1 MAGYADSLL
10 ADGEHIEL
18 RTRQHPLAIFLSS
31 RFFWLFA
38 VGAALFFLLGRVVNN
53 IPALDW
59 VALVCLLLALIWLSW
74 RYLGWT
80 RQEYVVTNRRVIKAE
95 GIISKQSGDSSLEK
109 INDAVLREG
118 LLGRLLGFGDLE
130 ILTAAESSVDTFE
143 MLRRPKDFK
152 KAMLNAKY
160 ALERDIATPM
170 PSAPLRAVNP
180 APAPAAAPPA
190 PVAPVPSETV
200 AAPPAEP
207 SAVADKALERSPMT
221 ADEVTE
227 TLHRLADLRDRGAI
241 SANDFEAK
249 KAELLGRL

>member
-10 ADGEHIEL
+10 AAGEHIEL
-18 RTRQHPLAIFLSS
+18 RTRQHPLAIFVSTRYL
-31 RFFWLFA
+31 WLFT
-38 VGAALFFLLGRVVNN
+38 VGAVLFFLLGRIIAN

-59 VALVCLLLALIWLSW
+59 VALICLLLALIWLAW
-74 RYLGWT
+74 RYLRWT

-95 GIISKQSGDSSLEK
+95 GIITKQSGDSSLEK

-118 LLGRLLGFGDLE
+118 LLGRMLGFGDLE

-160 ALERDIATPM
+160 ALERDIASPM
-170 PSAPLRAVNP
+170 PSAPLRAPNP
-180 APAPAAAPPA
+180 SVSPVAAAPVIVSTGTA
-190 PVAPVPSETV
+190 GGAAE
-200 AAPPAEP
+200 ADAPP
-207 SAVADKALERSPMT
+207 ERSPKT
-221 ADEVTE
+221 AGEVTE

-241 SANDFEAK
+241 SAEDYDAK

>member
-18 RTRQHPLAIFLSS
+18 RTRQHPLAIFVSTRYL
-31 RFFWLFA
+31 WLFT
-38 VGAALFFLLGRVVNN
+38 VGAVLFFLLGRVIAN

-59 VALVCLLLALIWLSW
+59 VSLICLLLALIWVAW
-74 RYLGWT
+74 RYLRWT

-109 INDAVLREG
+109 INDAVLRES
-118 LLGRLLGFGDLE
+118 LLGRVLGFGDLE

-160 ALERDIATPM
+160 ALERDIAAPM
-170 PSAPLRAVNP
+170 PSAPLRAPNPNTP
-180 APAPAAAPPA
+180 APSAA
-190 PVAPVPSETV
+190 PVAPAPSATV
-200 AAPPAEP
+200 EAPPGRP
-207 SAVADKALERSPMT
+207 NAVADKAPERSPMT

-241 SANDFEAK
+241 SADDYDVK